1 MKKTTDRRARIARST
16 GVPALL
22 LLGALLISSDSA
34 GSPLAAPAGLAPPR
48 PAAPAA
54 VVATAA
60 AVAPAPFGFIEPA
73 AYVRDLPYGEEIAVA
88 AQRHGVDALLV
99 ASVIEAESSFRP
111 DAVSPKGALGLMQV
125 MPFHLEDGDGLL
137 DPEENLEVG
146 ASYLS
151 SLLDRY
157 DGDLALGLAAYHA
170 GPGAVDRY
178 DGVPPYRATR
188 AYVAKVLT
196 LYEAHLEQLAL
207 DSDLG

>member
-1 MKKTTDRRARIARST
+1 MKKKTHRRARIARLS

-34 GSPLAAPAGLAPPR
+34 GSPLAARAGLPSPR
-48 PAAPAA
+48 SAVPAVAT
-54 VVATAA
+54 ATAA
-60 AVAPAPFGFIEPA
+60 ASPAPFGFIEPA

-125 MPFHLEDGDGLL
+125 MPFHLEDGDELL

-151 SLLDRY
+151 SLLVRY

-178 DGVPPYRATR
+178 DGVPPYRTTR